1 MKKGVRFK
9 KKNYGTTSVG
19 EYDKIIWFYQLSLKH
34 KLATVKSLKANVLG
48 NSLLSVAWNVSF
60 QTVNICQ
67 LVMLLYQLRW

>member
-1 MKKGVRFK
+1 MKKGVRL
-9 KKNYGTTSVG
+9 KKNYGTTS
-19 EYDKIIWFYQLSLKH
+19 DKIIWFYQLSLKH
-34 KLATVKSLKANVLG
+34 KLATVNSLKANVLG

>member
-1 MKKGVRFK
+1 MKKGVRF

-34 KLATVKSLKANVLG
+34 KLATENSLKANVLG